1 MAGRVEEQRLFSIFS
16 LIKSLFSVKVQC
28 FPHQFERIAMSDCLK
43 SYRLIVLYV
52 SVEKLMLY
60 AKMDESAQIAR

>member
-1 MAGRVEEQRLFSIFS
+1 M
-16 LIKSLFSVKVQC
+16 QC

>member
-1 MAGRVEEQRLFSIFS
+1 
-16 LIKSLFSVKVQC
+16 
-28 FPHQFERIAMSDCLK
+28 MSDCLK

-60 AKMDESAQIAR
+60 AKMDESAQIAC